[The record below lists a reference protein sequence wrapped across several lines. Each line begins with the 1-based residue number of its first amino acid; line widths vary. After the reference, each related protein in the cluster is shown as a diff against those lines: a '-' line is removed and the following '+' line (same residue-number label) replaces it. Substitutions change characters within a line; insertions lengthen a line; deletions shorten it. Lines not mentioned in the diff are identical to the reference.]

1 MELCYRHASSYDSV
15 LTDKKIPYFLSAFI
29 WFIKTVTQL
38 DKKLSSIALLYYF
51 QGNNGM
57 IVRRGDVVKL
67 VGPEAKTGLVKVKL
81 EETGVIGFVPVEN
94 LVSV

>member
-1 MELCYRHASSYDSV
+1 M
-15 LTDKKIPYFLSAFI
+15 
-29 WFIKTVTQL
+29 
-38 DKKLSSIALLYYF
+38 ALLYCF

-81 EETGVIGFVPVEN
+81 EETGVIGSVPVEN
-94 LVSV
+94 LVSI